1 MSTVNVTQSFLQTED
16 NKVIE
21 FARFKNF
28 TFNNLI
34 DLTRLILLFILIL
47 FYTVSK
53 IGMYGLLC
61 ILTLVPKMAIRF
73 SAEMKIETKN

>member
-1 MSTVNVTQSFLQTED
+1 MSTVNVTQSFLQTVD

-53 IGMYGLLC
+53 IGMYGLLY